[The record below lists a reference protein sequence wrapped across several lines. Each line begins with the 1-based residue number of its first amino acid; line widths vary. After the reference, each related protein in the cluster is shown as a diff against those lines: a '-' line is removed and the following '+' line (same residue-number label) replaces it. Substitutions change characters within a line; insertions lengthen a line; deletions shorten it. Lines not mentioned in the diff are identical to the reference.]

1 MFQQAL
7 ESDHV
12 SKKKNQKKQQ
22 QPKTTGEIL
31 STKKY

>member
-12 SKKKNQKKQQ
+12 SKKKTKKQQ